1 MTVTEQYR
9 AARDRLMA
17 LGPAEADR
25 HFEWPQFETFN
36 FALDWFDALG
46 RDPVRANQPALI
58 LTGDSGTQQLT
69 FAELSKRSTQ
79 VAGWLQ
85 AQGVSRGDKFL
96 IMLENEVELWEAMLA
111 AIKIGAVILPTTVML
126 DASAVASRIQ
136 RAGVSWALTNQDNAY
151 KFAELS
157 AYGVDV
163 DGLGVFV
170 TGEPHVAQTK
180 RYADA
185 YASTD
190 AFVVDGPTPA
200 DAEMLVYFTSGT
212 TSEPKMVLHTQ
223 ASYSV
228 GHFSTLYWLGV
239 TAEDVHL
246 NISSPGWGKHAW
258 SSFFAPWIGEATILS
273 VNYARFDAPKML
285 QVIEDFDVTSL
296 CAPPTV
302 WRMLIHADMTQLN
315 NPPTNALS
323 AGEPLNLSTLQH
335 VRDAWG
341 VTIRDG
347 YGQTETTLQIA
358 TTPGLEVPA
367 GALGKPLPGFSIELV
382 DEQTEEIITGPGS
395 GQVALRLDAKPVGLT
410 PGYYL
415 DEERNL
421 KAFGSNLYLTGDLMS
436 RDAEGI
442 YSYIGRADD
451 LFKAADYKLSP
462 FELENGLMGFPPIS
476 EVAVVPSPDPIRTAV
491 PKAYIVLAPGYSP
504 TAETAQ
510 NIFTHARSA
519 LPPYARIRR
528 LEFVTELP
536 KTVSGK
542 TRRVVL
548 RQDEIAVHGDQGQYT
563 ATVVAQR
570 TSTEGFGHEY
580 SDAQFRAP
588 NP

>member
-9 AARDRLMA
+9 AARDRLMSLSPSTA
-17 LGPAEADR
+17 AKE
-25 HFEWPQFETFN
+25 FEWPQFESFN

-58 LTGDSGTQQLT
+58 LTGDTGTQQLS
-69 FAELSKRSTQ
+69 FAELSARSTR

-85 AQGVSRGDKFL
+85 AQGVSRGDKFMM
-96 IMLENEVELWEAMLA
+96 MLENEVELWEAMLA

-126 DASAVASRIQ
+126 DTAALASRIK
-136 RAGVSWALTNQDNAY
+136 RAEVSWALTNQDNIQ
-151 KFAELS
+151 KFSDLA
-157 AYGVDV
+157 AFGIDPKK
-163 DGLGVFV
+163 LGVFV
-170 TGEPHVAQTK
+170 TGTSRVAGTR
-180 RYADA
+180 RYAEA
-185 YASTD
+185 HTST
-190 AFVVDGPTPA
+190 AEFVVDGPTPA

-239 TAEDVHL
+239 SAEDIHL

-258 SSFFAPWIGEATILS
+258 SSFFAPWIAEATILA

-285 QVIEDFDVTSL
+285 QVIDEFEVTSL

-302 WRMLIHADMTQLN
+302 WRMLIHADLTQLRQ
-315 NPPTNALS
+315 PPTNALS
-323 AGEPLNLSTLQH
+323 AGEPLNLSTLED
-335 VRDAWG
+335 VRDAWD

-367 GALGKPLPGFSIELV
+367 GALGKPLPGFEVELV
-382 DEQTEEIITGPGS
+382 DEQTDEVITGPGS
-395 GQVALRLDAKPVGLT
+395 GQVALRLDPKPVGLT

-421 KAFGSNLYLTGDLMS
+421 QAFGTDLYLTGDLMS
-436 RDAEGI
+436 RDADGV
-442 YSYIGRADD
+442 YTYIGRADD

-462 FELENGLMGFPPIS
+462 FELENKLMGFAPIS
-476 EVAVVPSPDPIRTAV
+476 EVAVVPSPDSIRTAV
-491 PKAYIVLAPGYSP
+491 PKAYIVLSPGYSP
-504 TAETAQ
+504 DPETAK
-510 NIFTHARSA
+510 NIFIHARSA

-548 RQDEIAVHGDQGQYT
+548 RHDEIAVHGAHGQHT
-563 ATVVAQR
+563 QAALAAR
-570 TSTEGFGHEY
+570 SSTEGFGHEY
-580 SDAQFRAP
+580 TDAQFR
-588 NP
+588 

>member
-17 LGPAEADR
+17 MSPSEADQE
-25 HFEWPQFETFN
+25 FQWPQFETFN
-36 FALDWFDALG
+36 FGLDWFDALG
-46 RDPVRANQPALI
+46 KDPVRANQPALI
-58 LTGDSGTQQLT
+58 LTGDTGTQQLT
-69 FAELSKRSTQ
+69 FAELSARSTQ

-96 IMLENEVELWEAMLA
+96 MMLENEIELWEAMLA

-126 DASAVASRIQ
+126 DASALASRIQ
-136 RAGVSWALTNQDNAY
+136 RAGVSWALTNPDNAH
-151 KFAELS
+151 KFAELT
-157 AYGVDV
+157 AFGVAPDQV
-163 DGLGVFV
+163 GVFV
-170 TGEPHVAQTK
+170 TGDTPVADTY

-185 YASTD
+185 YTSSAE
-190 AFVVDGPTPA
+190 FVVDGPTPA

-223 ASYSV
+223 ASYSI

-239 TAEDVHL
+239 TANDVHL

-258 SSFFAPWIGEATILS
+258 SSFFAPWIGEATVLA
-273 VNYARFDAPKML
+273 VNYERFDAAKML
-285 QVIEDFDVTSL
+285 QVIEEFDVTSL

-302 WRMLIHADMTQLN
+302 WRMLIHADMTQLS

-323 AGEPLNLSTLQH
+323 AGEPLNLSTLQQ
-335 VRDAWG
+335 VRDAWN

-367 GALGKPLPGFSIELV
+367 GALGKPLPGFEVELV

-395 GQVALRLDAKPVGLT
+395 GQVALQLDPKPVGLT
-410 PGYYL
+410 PGYYR
-415 DEERNL
+415 DEDRNL
-421 KAFGSNLYLTGDLMS
+421 QAFGKNLYLTGDLMS
-436 RDAEGI
+436 RDANGI

-491 PKAYIVLAPGYSP
+491 PKAYVVLSPGYSP
-504 TAETAQ
+504 TAETAKD
-510 NIFTHARSA
+510 IFAHARSA

-528 LEFVTELP
+528 LEFVTQLP

-548 RQDEIAVHGDQGQYT
+548 RQDEIEVHGAQGEHT
-563 ATVVAQR
+563 EAVLAAR
-570 TSTEGFGHEY
+570 SSTEGFGHEY
-580 SDAQFRAP
+580 TDAQFR
-588 NP
+588 

>member
-17 LGPAEADR
+17 LTPTEVNEK
-25 HFEWPQFETFN
+25 FEWPHFDTFN
-36 FALDWFDALG
+36 FGLDWFDALG
-46 RDPVRANQPALI
+46 KDPARADQAALI
-58 LTGDSGTQQLT
+58 ITGDGGTQQLT
-69 FAELSKRSTQ
+69 FAELSQRSTQ

-85 AQGVSRGDKFL
+85 SHGVARGDKFMM
-96 IMLENEVELWEAMLA
+96 MLDNEIELWEAMLA
-111 AIKIGAVILPTTVML
+111 AIKLGAVILPTTVML
-126 DASAVASRIQ
+126 DAKALASRIQ
-136 RAGVSWALTNQDNAY
+136 RAEVDWVLTNQSNIH
-151 KFAELS
+151 KFDEVS
-157 AYGVDV
+157 AHGVDSSN
-163 DGLGVFV
+163 LGVFV
-170 TGEPHVAQTK
+170 TGEARVDGTYHYV
-180 RYADA
+180 DA
-185 YASTD
+185 YTSTSE
-190 AFVVDGPTPA
+190 FVVDGPTPA

-223 ASYSV
+223 ESYSV

-239 TAEDVHL
+239 TADDIHL

-258 SSFFAPWIGEATILS
+258 SSFFAPWIAESTILA

-285 QVIEDFDVTSL
+285 KVIEEFGVTSL

-302 WRMLIHADMTQLN
+302 WRMLIHADMAQLK

-323 AGEPLNLSTLQH
+323 AGEPLNLSTLQQ

-358 TTPGLEVPA
+358 TTPGLDVPA
-367 GALGKPLPGFSIELV
+367 GALGKPLPGFHVELV
-382 DEQTEEIITGPGS
+382 DELTDELITGPGS
-395 GQVALRLDAKPVGLT
+395 GQVALRLDPKPIGLT
-410 PGYYL
+410 PGYYF

-421 KAFGSNLYLTGDLMS
+421 EAFGNAVYLTGDLMS
-436 RDAEGI
+436 RDADGI
-442 YSYIGRADD
+442 YTYIGRADD

-491 PKAYIVLAPGYSP
+491 PKAYVVLSPEYSP
-504 TAETAQ
+504 TAETAKA
-510 NIFTHARSA
+510 IFAHAREA

-536 KTVSGK
+536 KTISGK
-542 TRRVVL
+542 TRRVEL
-548 RQDEIAVHGDQGQYT
+548 RQNEIEVHG
-563 ATVVAQR
+563 
-570 TSTEGFGHEY
+570 TEGQHTEAVLAARTTTNGLGHEY
-580 SDAQFRAP
+580 SDAQFR
-588 NP
+588 